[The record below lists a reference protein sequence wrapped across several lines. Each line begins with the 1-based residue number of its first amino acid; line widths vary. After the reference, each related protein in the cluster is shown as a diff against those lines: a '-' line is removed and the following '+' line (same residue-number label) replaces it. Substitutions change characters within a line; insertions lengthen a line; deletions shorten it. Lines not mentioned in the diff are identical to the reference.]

1 MGSKQIMF
9 NSRIEK
15 FTSANI
21 FILNKAVLG
30 HESAEELRRLLG
42 SSLPLRVGHVDPVQ
56 AELLGVAHR
65 PLEVVHQR
73 PSVVTLDGDTV
84 QHDGLE
90 HLIDVMLVVVNS
102 AVFKLTLTSFSVR
115 PPPL

>member
-56 AELLGVAHR
+56 
-65 PLEVVHQR
+65 
-73 PSVVTLDGDTV
+73 
-84 QHDGLE
+84 
-90 HLIDVMLVVVNS
+90 
-102 AVFKLTLTSFSVR
+102 TLT
-115 PPPL
+115 

>member
-42 SSLPLRVGHVDPVQ
+42 SSLPLRVGHVDAVET
-56 AELLGVAHR
+56 ELLSVPHG
-65 PLEVVHQR
+65 PLKVIQQR
-73 PSVVTLDGDTV
+73 PGIVAS
-84 QHDGLE
+84 H
-90 HLIDVMLVVVNS
+90 
-102 AVFKLTLTSFSVR
+102 
-115 PPPL
+115 